1 MHLVHASSFSVYNAR
16 IRKSHQEHAAEHKEG
31 RTCTA
36 GVGQLRSGRV
46 GEQYEVA
53 NTRSYRADYRLRL
66 VCGAVINLVADFKA
80 FSARFLNCVLG
91 PVLQVVDDHV
101 LVGLELEGALALS
114 QERAFDALAL
124 RVIADNRIIGVL
136 NHSFS

>member
-31 RTCTA
+31 HTCTA

-46 GEQYEVA
+46 SEQYEVA

-91 PVLQVVDDHV
+91 PMLQVVDDYV
-101 LVGLELEGALALS
+101 LVGLELEGALTA
-114 QERAFDALAL
+114 
-124 RVIADNRIIGVL
+124 G
-136 NHSFS
+136 